1 MPQGDP
7 SSPDKRPH
15 CPWLGRTVLGIVLGT
30 FFSDF
35 GHEMATAVLPLYLMA
50 IGLGPGALGLIEGV
64 ADFAVS
70 LSKLAGGVTGHY
82 VRRKQPWVVLG
93 YLITA
98 VATSAMGLVKTAAAL
113 TALRATAWIGRG
125 YRSPLR
131 DYLLADAVEA
141 THYGRAYGLER
152 AGDML
157 GAVAGPL
164 GAALL
169 VGLGLNYQS
178 IILLALGPGLLAAGS
193 MAFVVRE
200 RIDPPALANSPPGA
214 QRRRFPTAFWLF
226 LVGVGLFGLGDFS
239 RTLIIYLAAHALGG
253 SAQAAETVGTL
264 STAVLLYALHN
275 LTSAAAAFPIGQV
288 GDRQPKLAILVVG
301 YAIGVGTNV
310 LLAAASGSLGWL
322 VAAIVLSGIYI
333 AAEETLEKAAAAEF
347 LPREL
352 KSLGFG
358 ILACVNAVGDMVSS
372 LTVGWLLEAG
382 RPTLGFALAATV
394 GAVGTLWLAGLVLAR
409 RRFAQ
414 APLPPGKPFT
424 DAS

>member
-1 MPQGDP
+1 MPQDD
-7 SSPDKRPH
+7 SSPSHRAQSRL
-15 CPWLGRTVLGIVLGT
+15 LGRTVLGIVLGT

-35 GHEMATAVLPLYLMA
+35 GHEMATAVLPLYLLS
-50 IGLGPGALGLIEGV
+50 IGLGPGALGLVEGV

-70 LSKLAGGVTGHY
+70 LSKLAGGVIGHY
-82 VRRKQPWVVLG
+82 VHRKQPWVVSG

-98 VATSAMGLVKTAAAL
+98 VATSAMGLVRSVAAL
-113 TALRATAWIGRG
+113 AALRTTAWIGRG

-131 DYLLADAVEA
+131 DYLLADAVEP

-164 GAALL
+164 AATFL
-169 VGLGLNYQS
+169 VWKGLQYHS
-178 IILLALGPGLLAAGS
+178 IILLALGPGLLAAAS
-193 MAFVVRE
+193 MAFIVRE
-200 RIDPPALANSPPGA
+200 RTTPPGPDDPA
-214 QRRRFPTAFWLF
+214 AGPTRRRFPPGFWLF

-239 RTLIIYLAAHALGG
+239 RTLVIYLAAQALGG
-253 SAQAAETVGTL
+253 GTHLPSSSGIL
-264 STAVLLYALHN
+264 SLAVLLYALHN

-288 GDRQPKLAILVVG
+288 GDRWPKLAVLVLG
-301 YAIGVGTNV
+301 YAVGVGTNL
-310 LLAAASGSLGWL
+310 LLAGTSGSLAWL
-322 VAAIVLSGIYI
+322 VVAIVLSGIYI

-372 LTVGWLLEAG
+372 LVVGKLLEAG
-382 RPTLGFALAATV
+382 RPTLAFGLAAAV
-394 GAVGTLWLAGLVLAR
+394 GLVGTLWLAGLVLATHR
-409 RRFAQ
+409 R
-414 APLPPGKPFT
+414 LE
-424 DAS
+424 

>member
-1 MPQGDP
+1 MPHDASQQP
-7 SSPDKRPH
+7 RVPNSRWIS
-15 CPWLGRTVLGIVLGT
+15 RTVLGIVLGT
-30 FFSDF
+30 SFSDF
-35 GHEMATAVLPLYLMA
+35 GHEMATAVLPLYLLT
-50 IGLGPGALGLIEGV
+50 IGLGPGALGLMEGV

-70 LSKLAGGVTGHY
+70 LSKLGGGVTGHY

-93 YLITA
+93 YVITA
-98 VATSAMGLVKTAAAL
+98 VATSAMGLVRSAAAL
-113 TALRATAWIGRG
+113 TALRTTAWIGRG

-141 THYGRAYGLER
+141 SHYGRAYGLER

-164 GAALL
+164 AAAFL
-169 VGLGLNYQS
+169 VGLGLRYHW
-178 IILLALGPGLLAAGS
+178 IILAALGPGLLAAAS

-200 RIDPPALANSPPGA
+200 RTGSHGASNCARPGD
-214 QRRRFPTAFWLF
+214 RPRFPPAFWLF

-239 RTLIIYLAAHALGG
+239 RTLLIYLAARALGG
-253 SAQAAETVGTL
+253 GSEAVETAGTL

-275 LTSAAAAFPIGQV
+275 FTSAAAAFPIGHV
-288 GDRQPKLAILVVG
+288 GDRRPKLAVLVLG
-301 YAIGVGTNV
+301 YAVGVATNL
-310 LLAAASGSLGWL
+310 LLAAASGSLRWL
-322 VAAIVLSGIYI
+322 VTAIVLSGIYI

-372 LTVGWLLEAG
+372 LVVGKLLEVGQAPLAFG
-382 RPTLGFALAATV
+382 LAAAV
-394 GAVGTLWLAGLVLAR
+394 GAAGTLWLTGVALAGR
-409 RRFAQ
+409 RRPQ
-414 APLPPGKPFT
+414 
-424 DAS
+424 